1 MKRITKC
8 KSKHG
13 ERALLLSLMCA
24 GVVVTS
30 MAGCAEAPYV
40 TAHDS
45 GSFSA
50 AAGTSV
56 EGVVKD
62 RTGRPIQAADV
73 RIEAQNFSK
82 IVRTDTGGHYICDGL
97 GVGTY
102 GVTLLFN
109 GQVKASILDAK
120 TEAGKATQLNF
131 TLTGKMVSTNKNT
144 HMVYVRPSG
153 DTGIGG
159 RWVEL
164 DENGNIVGT
173 TGLGASNVE
182 TIRGAA
188 VADWILRN
196 ARIPSANSF

>member
-13 ERALLLSLMCA
+13 ERGLVLSLMCA
-24 GVVVTS
+24 GVVATS

-62 RTGRPIQAADV
+62 PTGGPIKAADV
-73 RIEAQNFSK
+73 RIEANNFSK
-82 IVRTDTGGHYICDGL
+82 TIKTDTSGHYICDGL

-102 GVTLLFN
+102 KITLVVN
-109 GQVKASILDAK
+109 GKVKASILDAK
-120 TEAGKATQLNF
+120 TQAGKATQLNF
-131 TLTGKMVSTNKNT
+131 NLTGNMVSPKIDNT
-144 HMVYVRPSG
+144 GFS
-153 DTGIGG
+153 
-159 RWVEL
+159 
-164 DENGNIVGT
+164 NVGT
-173 TGLGASNVE
+173 
-182 TIRGAA
+182 IWGAA
-188 VADWILRN
+188 VPDWILRN
-196 ARIPSANSF
+196 ARIQSANTQ

>member
-13 ERALLLSLMCA
+13 ERRLVLSLMCA
-24 GVVVTS
+24 GVVATF

-62 RTGRPIQAADV
+62 PTGGPIKAADV
-73 RIEAQNFSK
+73 RIEANNFSK
-82 IVRTDTGGHYICDGL
+82 IVRTDARGHYVCDGL
-97 GVGTY
+97 GAGTY
-102 GVTLLFN
+102 KVTLVVN

-120 TEAGKATQLNF
+120 TQAGKGTQLNF
-131 TLTGKMVSTNKNT
+131 NLTGKTVSTKKNT
-144 HMVYVRPSG
+144 HTIYFPPSVEN
-153 DTGIGG
+153 TMGG
-159 RWVEL
+159 RWVEVG
-164 DENGNIVGT
+164 ENGNIVGT
-173 TGLGASNVE
+173 TGPAASVVE

-188 VADWILRN
+188 VPDWILRS
-196 ARIPSANSF
+196 ARIESENNK

>member
-8 KSKHG
+8 KGKHG
-13 ERALLLSLMCA
+13 ERGLVLSLMCA
-24 GVVVTS
+24 GVVATF

-62 RTGRPIQAADV
+62 PTGGPIKAADV
-73 RIEAQNFSK
+73 RIEANNFSK
-82 IVRTDTGGHYICDGL
+82 TIKTDTSGHYICDGL

-102 GVTLLFN
+102 KITLVVN
-109 GQVKASILDAK
+109 GKVKASILDAK
-120 TEAGKATQLNF
+120 TQAGKATQLNF
-131 TLTGKMVSTNKNT
+131 NLTGNMVSTKKN
-144 HMVYVRPSG
+144 MVYVPPSVE
-153 DTGIGG
+153 THIGG
-159 RWVEL
+159 RWVEV

-173 TGLGASNVE
+173 TGPRASNVE
-182 TIRGAA
+182 TIRGTA
-188 VADWILRN
+188 VQDAICRWAN
-196 ARIPSANSF
+196 VTSANTQ